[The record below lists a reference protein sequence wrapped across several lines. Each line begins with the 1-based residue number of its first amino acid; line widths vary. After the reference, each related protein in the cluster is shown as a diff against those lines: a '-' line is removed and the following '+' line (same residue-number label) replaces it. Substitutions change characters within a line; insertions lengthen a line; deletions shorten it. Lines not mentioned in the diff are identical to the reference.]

1 MYVSRNKR
9 EIIDNLIRFLRIEL
23 ILLQRTD
30 EEWEWPFSRDSRKHR
45 YRDLEK
51 LKLFY
56 IKYFTEI
63 LNQLEESF

>member
-9 EIIDNLIRFLRIEL
+9 EIIDELIRFLRIEL
-23 ILLQRTD
+23 ILLERTNED
-30 EEWEWPFSRDSRKHR
+30 WEWPFSRDARKNR
-45 YRDLEK
+45 YRNLEK

-63 LNQLEESF
+63 LKQLEESF